1 MLSFEQYF
9 SPAGFSRSFYPK
21 YIIQQSLNLDY
32 MYFPPKILGIVNS
45 QTESSRL
52 FQRLVISNG
61 QKRIVLFCFLFL
73 GLHYVTTSV

>member
-32 MYFPPKILGIVNS
+32 MYFPPKILGLLIRKQN
-45 QTESSRL
+45 L
-52 FQRLVISNG
+52 HGYFNG
-61 QKRIVLFCFLFL
+61 L
-73 GLHYVTTSV
+73 